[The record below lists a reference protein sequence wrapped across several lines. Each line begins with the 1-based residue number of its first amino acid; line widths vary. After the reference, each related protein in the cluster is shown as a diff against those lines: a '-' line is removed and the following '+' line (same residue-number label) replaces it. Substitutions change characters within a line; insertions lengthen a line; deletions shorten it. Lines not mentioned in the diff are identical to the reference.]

1 MGNFLKKT
9 EREWERT
16 RRCSALPGMGVEE
29 AEEGDD
35 GVGGRAEDAHGA
47 VGVPRLAR
55 VHDHLLQH
63 RRRRGL
69 DSSQHTHTH
78 THTQKTSLS
87 GGRKFSH
94 SHTQSNRETPL
105 TRTEECTQ
113 TLLPSDVTT
122 RTSTG
127 DGRSP
132 AKSNAIFR
140 IADPA
145 LRFTVL
151 G

>member
-78 THTQKTSLS
+78 THKRPVSVAAGNSAIHTLKVTEKPRLQ
-87 GGRKFSH
+87 GRRNAH
-94 SHTQSNRETPL
+94 RRCYR
-105 TRTEECTQ
+105 RT
-113 TLLPSDVTT
+113 
-122 RTSTG
+122 
-127 DGRSP
+127 
-132 AKSNAIFR
+132 
-140 IADPA
+140 
-145 LRFTVL
+145 
-151 G
+151 